1 MHLSGR
7 YPRNGEIGICGNA
20 AVGSLSVLIV
30 DYVLGTA
37 TAIPTTLALWFRT
50 DNMASFAV
58 IVLIAGLYVAVQEAQ
73 ESMVTADM
81 VSADTLAIS
90 YGALDTVNGSAKFVS
105 STAVSVLWTLI
116 IADAQFR
123 ARGSGNGGRYFCA
136 PPSTRHTSQT
146 LSE

>member
-1 MHLSGR
+1 MHVSGR

-30 DYVLGTA
+30 DYVLRTA
-37 TAIPTTLALWFRT
+37 TAVLNTLAFWFRT
-50 DNMASFAV
+50 DNVASFAV
-58 IVLIAGLYVAVQEAQ
+58 IVPIASLNVAVQEAQ
-73 ESMVTADM
+73 ESTVTADM

-105 STAVSVLWTLI
+105 STAVSVLWTVI

-136 PPSTRHTSQT
+136 PPSTHHIGQT